1 MTAGTAVAGGV
12 RGWAG
17 ELLRRRDL
25 LYMLTWREIKVKYK
39 QSVMGFLWA
48 IFMPIVIV
56 AAGLTVRYAA
66 ASIAGRELR
75 LEDFVLVS
83 VKAVPWAF
91 FVSTIRFASN
101 SLIANQNLVT
111 KIYMPRE
118 IFPLASVLSQLVD
131 FAVAGAVL
139 VVIMAIAGVPFHAG
153 LLLVPGLIVLLVL
166 LATAC
171 GVFLSAAA
179 LFFRDVKYIVEVI
192 LTFAIFFTP
201 VFYEVALFDRWAT
214 LLMLNPVAPLLE
226 GIGAVASGRP
236 LPEAGWFAYSAIV
249 SIVGCAAALLFFKK
263 LEPYFAE
270 SV

>member
-1 MTAGTAVAGGV
+1 MTGV
-12 RGWAG
+12 RRWAS

-25 LYMLTWREIKVKYK
+25 LFMLAVREIKVKYK

-48 IFMPIVIV
+48 VFMPIVIV
-56 AAGLTVRYAA
+56 AAGLVIRFATARLSGTA
-66 ASIAGRELR
+66 LK

-101 SLIANQNLVT
+101 SLITNTNLVT

-118 IFPLASVLSQLVD
+118 MFPIAAVLSQLVD
-131 FAVAGAVL
+131 FAIASSVL
-139 VVIMAIAGVPFHAG
+139 IIVMIVVGVPFRVD
-153 LLLVPGLIVLLVL
+153 LLWIPSLVALLVL
-166 LATAC
+166 LAT
-171 GVFLSAAA
+171 GLGLFLSAAG

-201 VFYEVALFDRWAT
+201 VFYEAALFDQWAT
-214 LLMLNPVAPLLE
+214 LIMLNPVAPVLE
-226 GIGAVASGRP
+226 GIGAAAAGRP
-236 LPEAGWFAYSAIV
+236 LPAFGWFVYSGTVA
-249 SIVGCAAALLFFKK
+249 VGGCIAAMVFFKK

>member
-1 MTAGTAVAGGV
+1 MIGAVG
-12 RGWAG
+12 RWAA
-17 ELLRRRDL
+17 ELVRRRDL

-39 QSVMGFLWA
+39 QSVMGVLWA
-48 IFMPIVIV
+48 VFMPIVIV
-56 AAGLTVRYAA
+56 CAGLTVRFAA
-66 ASIAGRELR
+66 ARLAGNTLR
-75 LEDFVLVS
+75 LEDFVLVA

-101 SLIANQNLVT
+101 SLIANTNLVT

-118 IFPLASVLSQLVD
+118 IFPLASVLSQLLD
-131 FAVAGAVL
+131 FAVACAVL
-139 VVIMAIAGVPFHAG
+139 VIVMVAVGIPLRPSV
-153 LLLVPGLIVLLVL
+153 LWVPGLMLLLIL

-201 VFYEVALFDRWAT
+201 VFYEVALFGRWSRV
-214 LLMLNPVAPLLE
+214 LLLNPAASLLE
-226 GIGAVASGRP
+226 GIGAAVAGRP
-236 LPEAGWFAYSAIV
+236 LPGAGWLAYSAVV
-249 SIVGCAAALLFFKK
+249 SIGGCAAALVFFKR

>member
-1 MTAGTAVAGGV
+1 MSGGV
-12 RGWAG
+12 RHWAA
-17 ELLRRRDL
+17 ELVRRRDL
-25 LYMLTWREIKVKYK
+25 LYTLTWREIKVKYK

-56 AAGLTVRYAA
+56 CAGLTVRFAA
-66 ASIAGRELR
+66 ARLSGTPLK

-101 SLIANQNLVT
+101 SLIANTNLVT

-118 IFPLASVLSQLVD
+118 IFPIASVLSQLLD
-131 FAVAGAVL
+131 FAVACTVL
-139 VVIMAIAGVPFHAG
+139 IVVMIVVGVPLRPS
-153 LLLVPGLIVLLVL
+153 LLWVPALLVLLVL
-166 LATAC
+166 LATAL

-201 VFYEVALFDRWAT
+201 VFYEVGLFDRWAT

-226 GIGAVASGRP
+226 GLGAAVAGRP
-236 LPEAGWFAYSAIV
+236 MPAPGWFAYSAAL
-249 SIVGCAAALLFFKK
+249 SIGGCAAALVFFKK